1 MDFGKAFT
9 FFYEDQ
15 QWVTKMVIGALIML
29 LSPFLLM
36 VPLLLVYGYEV
47 AITRNVIKGVE
58 KPLPA
63 WEDWAGFFKD
73 GAYLFLAKLV
83 YALPLLLLMCVSLS
97 VFVLPAFSGGSEDL
111 AAALA
116 GTAFIIWLLLS
127 CLLVLL
133 GLAFAVIS
141 PIINVQYVRTNDLS
155 ACFRFGEIWGMVRD
169 NFGDLAMIVLGI
181 ILANLVV
188 SVVASVSVITICGP
202 IVLGL
207 AGPVWVRMVSGHLT
221 GQLARKLDGK
231 AAEMGLG

>member
-1 MDFGKAFT
+1 MDLGKAFT

-15 QWVTKMVIGALIML
+15 QWLTKIAIGSLIVL

-36 VPLLLVYGYEV
+36 VPLLLLYGYEI

-58 KPLPA
+58 HPLPA

-83 YALPLLLLMCVSLS
+83 YALPLLLLMCISFG
-97 VFVLPAFSGGSEDL
+97 VFILPAFSGGSEDL

-133 GLAFAVIS
+133 GLAFAIIS
-141 PIINVQYVRTNDLS
+141 PIINIQYVRSNDLS
-155 ACFRFGEIWGMVRD
+155 TCFRFGEIWGMVRD

-181 ILANLVV
+181 ILANLII

-202 IVLGL
+202 FILGL
-207 AGPVWVRMVSGHLT
+207 AGPVWTRMISGHLT

-231 AAEMGLG
+231 APAMELG